1 MNKIDSLPF
10 YNLIEDSNKMLD
22 ELSLRYPDL
31 NWLWKQ
37 VYEVV
42 SERDK
47 LDDAAWRAEDLE
59 GQVAGLE
66 ETIVTLER
74 DLEYLKDNAKWV
86 ASRIEQYHIDHD
98 ESLDELHDSVL
109 DMLYEMSR

>member
-59 GQVAGLE
+59 RQVEYLE
-66 ETIVTLER
+66 DQVEDLER
-74 DLEYLKDNAKWV
+74 DLENLKNDIKSIINLLENWGM
-86 ASRIEQYHIDHD
+86 E
-98 ESLDELHDSVL
+98 EWNLDKNQNHLL
-109 DMLYEMSR
+109 DMLYEMMS

>member
-22 ELSLRYPDL
+22 ELSVRYPEL
-31 NWLWKQ
+31 NWLWGQ
-37 VYEVV
+37 VDEVV
-42 SERDK
+42 SERNCLWDEIQK
-47 LDDAAWRAEDLE
+47 ASDIED
-59 GQVAGLE
+59 QVDGLE

>member
-37 VYEVV
+37 VDEVV
-42 SERDK
+42 SERNK
-47 LDDAAWRAEDLE
+47 LDDAAWRNGDLE
-59 GQVAGLE
+59 GQIE
-66 ETIVTLER
+66 DLER
-74 DLEYLKDNAKWV
+74 DLEDLKADVKFLAN
-86 ASRIEQYHIDHD
+86 RIESWNTEE

>member
-1 MNKIDSLPF
+1 MVDNLPY
-10 YNLIEDSNKMLD
+10 YNLIEDSAMMLD

-37 VYEVV
+37 VDEVV
-42 SERDK
+42 SERNK
-47 LDDAAWRAEDLE
+47 LDDAAWRNGDLKGQIED
-59 GQVAGLE
+59 
-66 ETIVTLER
+66 LER
-74 DLEYLKDNAKWV
+74 DLEDLKADVKFLAN
-86 ASRIEQYHIDHD
+86 RIESWNTEE